1 MANPSLTHSFR
12 DSPVLRPSGLIA
24 LALVVAAV
32 ALMTMTGSRITI
44 SLFAQAAIISIMAL
58 SVGFLARTADL
69 ISFGHAAPFGLG
81 AYGTALIFHHGIPA
95 ELGILL
101 VLVAMG
107 SFYVLCAHS
116 WALAHAVAR
125 RHRD

>member
-69 ISFGHAAPFGLG
+69 ISFGHAAPFAFDRGQPRS
-81 AYGTALIFHHGIPA
+81 THM
-95 ELGILL
+95 
-101 VLVAMG
+101 AMPMPPPM
-107 SFYVLCAHS
+107 HR
-116 WALAHAVAR
+116 VAR
-125 RHRD
+125 PFLASRLPIS